1 MQLTITRARLTAM
14 RFLSN
19 RLVRTVACIWLVGFA
34 PCGTAGDA
42 AANSDLLDVIARIDY
57 GFYAGD
63 VNLIVAAS
71 AELEHLRSN
80 ERERAYY
87 GAYAAW
93 RLNQIDAAAAPR
105 LRRERSERCFAATG
119 DLVEDPSWALEAHV
133 LAAACALA
141 VHGDKSTR
149 GAGMHAKVVQAI
161 DAARAI
167 DAENPRLL
175 LIAAL
180 ALRADDSA
188 DQQLSQINALET
200 ALVRFDAVATDV
212 GLRPA
217 WGRAE
222 ALAHLGKLQLARGQT
237 REARDLIER
246 ALLDAPEYHFALQL
260 QKALSLR

>member
-1 MQLTITRARLTAM
+1 M

-19 RLVRTVACIWLVGFA
+19 TFFRTTACIWLVGFA
-34 PCGTAGDA
+34 AIGPVGEAS
-42 AANSDLLDVIARIDY
+42 ANSDLLDVIARIDY

-71 AELEHLRSN
+71 AELEHLRGN
-80 ERERAYY
+80 DRERAYY

-105 LRRERSERCFAATG
+105 LRRERSERCFASTAE
-119 DLVEDPSWALEAHV
+119 LAEDPSWALEAHV

-141 VHGDKSTR
+141 VHGEKSAR
-149 GAGMHAKVVQAI
+149 GAGMQGKVVQAI

-167 DAENPRLL
+167 DTENPRLL
-175 LIAAL
+175 LVAAL
-180 ALRADDSA
+180 ALPAHDHA
-188 DQQLSQINALET
+188 EQQLTQLGALE
-200 ALVRFDAVATDV
+200 AAVARFDAAPTDL

-222 ALAHLGKLQLARGQT
+222 ALAHLGKLQLARGRT

-246 ALLDAPEYHFALQL
+246 ALLDAPEYRFALQL
-260 QKALSLR
+260 QNALSLR

>member
-1 MQLTITRARLTAM
+1 M

-19 RLVRTVACIWLVGFA
+19 QVVRTAVCIWLVGCA
-34 PCGTAGDA
+34 AIGSVGDA
-42 AANSDLLDVIARIDY
+42 SANSDLLDVIARIDY
-57 GFYAGD
+57 GFYVGD
-63 VNLIVAAS
+63 VNLIVAAGT
-71 AELEHLRSN
+71 ELDRLRGN

-93 RLNQIDAAAAPR
+93 RLNLIDAAAAPR
-105 LRRERSERCFAATG
+105 LRRERSERCFAATAELI
-119 DLVEDPSWALEAHV
+119 DDSSWAPEAHV

-141 VHGDKSTR
+141 VHGEKSAR
-149 GAGMHAKVVQAI
+149 GAGMQAKVVHAI

-175 LIAAL
+175 LVAAL
-180 ALRADDSA
+180 ASMGGDPAE
-188 DQQLSQINALET
+188 QQLAQINALEA
-200 ALVRFDAVATDV
+200 ALVRFDAAAGEI

>member
-1 MQLTITRARLTAM
+1 MH
-14 RFLSN
+14 FLSN
-19 RLVRTVACIWLVGFA
+19 QLVRAAASIWLLGVAAF
-34 PCGTAGDA
+34 GTAGSA
-42 AANSDLLDVIARIDY
+42 SANSELLDVIARIDY

-71 AELEHLRSN
+71 AELEHLRGN

-93 RLNQIDAAAAPR
+93 RLNRIDAAAAPR
-105 LRRERSERCFAATG
+105 LRRERSERCFAATAE
-119 DLVEDPSWALEAHV
+119 LVEDSSWAVEAYVLE
-133 LAAACALA
+133 AACALT
-141 VHGDKSTR
+141 VHGEKSTR
-149 GAGMHAKVVQAI
+149 GAGMHAKAVQAI
-161 DAARAI
+161 DAARAL

-175 LIAAL
+175 LVAAL
-180 ALRADDSA
+180 ALRADDPA
-188 DQQLSQINALET
+188 AQQLAQIGALEA
-200 ALVRFDAVATDV
+200 ALVQFDAAPSDV

-222 ALAHLGKLQLARGQT
+222 ALAQLGELQLTRGQT

-246 ALLDAPEYHFALQL
+246 ALLDAPEYRFALQL